1 MYFGHRPIVTSDG
14 DSGSL
19 GHVGH
24 EPVVLELK
32 DLFAHWDYLKLTDG
46 LGIGEV
52 LIEKSSK
59 TGLIELSAEDG
70 ELATHE
76 YLIHP
81 VTPEKVDGRQLDGE
95 TVVVGRDG
103 EDVVL
108 YLWDQEMVGEEG

>member
-14 DSGSL
+14 DSGCL

-52 LIEKSSK
+52 LIKKGSK
-59 TGLIELSAEDG
+59 TGLIELAAEDG
-70 ELATHE
+70 ELATHK
-76 YLIHP
+76 YL
-81 VTPEKVDGRQLDGE
+81 VNAVAPEKVDGRQLDREAVIIG
-95 TVVVGRDG
+95 
-103 EDVVL
+103 
-108 YLWDQEMVGEEG
+108 

>member
-32 DLFAHWDYLKLTDG
+32 DFFANRDYLEFTDG
-46 LGIGEV
+46 LSIGEI
-52 LIEKSSK
+52 LIEQGSK
-59 TGLIELSAEDG
+59 TGLVELSPEDG

-76 YLIHP
+76 HLVHP
-81 VTPEKVDGRQLDGE
+81 VAHKEVDGRQLD
-95 TVVVGRDG
+95 
-103 EDVVL
+103 
-108 YLWDQEMVGEEG
+108 